1 MSSAKISRR
10 AQRDLEEIREY
21 IATENPEA
29 AEHVWQAFLD
39 TADLLA
45 RNVGIG
51 RHILD
56 ASPRHAD
63 VRWFIVPR
71 FRNYLV
77 FYRPFQDTI
86 LVLRVLH
93 ASQDWTRFFGKPV

>member
-1 MSSAKISRR
+1 MSPAKISRR
-10 AQRDLEEIREY
+10 AERDLEGIRDY

-29 AEHVWQAFLD
+29 AERVWQAFLD

-45 RNVGIG
+45 RNAEIG
-51 RHILD
+51 RHILN

-63 VRWFIVPR
+63 VRWFVVPR
-71 FRNYLV
+71 FRNYLL

-93 ASQDWTRFFGKPV
+93 ASQDWTRFFGKPE